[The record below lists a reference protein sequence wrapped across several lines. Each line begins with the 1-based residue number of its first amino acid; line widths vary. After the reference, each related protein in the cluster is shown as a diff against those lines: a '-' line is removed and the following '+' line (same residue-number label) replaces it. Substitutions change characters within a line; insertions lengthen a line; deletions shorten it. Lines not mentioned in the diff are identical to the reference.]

1 MVQEQKAAE
10 KLESK
15 KTVKVDK
22 PDLFAEFDLD
32 EKEKAIA
39 DAMGTPEILDS
50 PAQAERE
57 AIRNEESSS
66 PVSVGDELDSTA
78 ALNDFNEMMKQV
90 DDLKKNPP
98 VQQNNHNHK
107 VKV

>member
-1 MVQEQKAAE
+1 M
-10 KLESK
+10 
-15 KTVKVDK
+15 KVDK
-22 PDLFAEFDLD
+22 PDLFSEFDLD

-39 DAMGTPEILDS
+39 EAMGTPEILDS
-50 PAQAERE
+50 AEQAERV
-57 AIRNEESSS
+57 AIRNEEPSS

-98 VQQNNHNHK
+98 VQQNNNVQKIK
-107 VKV
+107 V